1 MTIALITGASA
12 GLGAHFALALAKQ
25 RNDLILVARRED
37 RLEQLGALVRERHG
51 VTAHVIA
58 ADLAKRNAVA
68 KLAEAVAAQGLTVD
82 MLINN
87 AGFGARGA
95 VAKLDRAVQ
104 ARMIDVNCRALV
116 ELCHAFLP
124 AMLERRSGAILN
136 VASTAAFQPGPWMAV
151 YYASKAFVLS
161 FSEALHEEVKDRGV
175 KVSALCPGP
184 TRTEFADVA
193 GTADSD
199 LFRKWAGAPEKVVAD
214 GLKALKANRAVA
226 VSGASNKA
234 MAASIRFTPRG
245 VARRIAG
252 SLQKSRG
259 T

>member
-1 MTIALITGASA
+1 
-12 GLGAHFALALAKQ
+12 
-25 RNDLILVARRED
+25 
-37 RLEQLGALVRERHG
+37 
-51 VTAHVIA
+51 VIA

-68 KLAEAVAAQGLTVD
+68 RLAETVAGQGLAVD
-82 MLINN
+82 LLVNN

-95 VAKLDRAVQ
+95 VAELDRAVQ

-124 AMLERRSGAILN
+124 AMIERRSGAILN

-175 KVSALCPGP
+175 RVTALCPGP

-193 GTADSD
+193 GAANSD
-199 LFRKWAGAPEKVVAD
+199 LFRRWAGPPEKVAAD
-214 GLKALKANRAVA
+214 GLKALEANRAVA
-226 VSGASNKA
+226 VSGAANKT

-245 VARRIAG
+245 LARRIAG
-252 SLQKSRG
+252 SLQKTRG
-259 T
+259 G

>member
-1 MTIALITGASA
+1 
-12 GLGAHFALALAKQ
+12 
-25 RNDLILVARRED
+25 
-37 RLEQLGALVRERHG
+37 LVRERHG
-51 VTAHVIA
+51 VAAHVIA

-68 KLAEAVAAQGLTVD
+68 RLAETVAGQGLAVD
-82 MLINN
+82 LLVNN

-95 VAKLDRAVQ
+95 VAELDRAVQ

-124 AMLERRSGAILN
+124 AMIERRSGAILN

-175 KVSALCPGP
+175 RVTALCPGP

-193 GTADSD
+193 GAANSD
-199 LFRKWAGAPEKVVAD
+199 LFRRWAGPPEKVAAD
-214 GLKALKANRAVA
+214 GLKALEANRAVA
-226 VSGASNKA
+226 VSGAANKT

-245 VARRIAG
+245 LARRIAG
-252 SLQKSRG
+252 SLQKTRG
-259 T
+259 G